1 MATSAPTEQTTL
13 TVHAYDWTVEDRFT
27 DDDNLAI
34 HAWCLDRESKPHL
47 LRINDFPAFCHVE
60 LPLFVGNRY
69 MNWNDEKAT
78 EYAKWL
84 CRTLGTEAPTRF
96 FFKMASKTYYYR
108 RQQKFPMLV
117 LMFRSLASMKRCEDL
132 LNRPQ
137 RVPDM
142 GLVACK
148 VWETSISC
156 VRKLL
161 SLRRIGYSQWFNVE
175 AYKVSVENKIATI
188 ENEYNVVWRTMT
200 PVPPGESGSWVTHPG
215 VLGFDIESYSSNHK
229 AMPNQYHAK
238 HVAYMISCIYQRL
251 GRPETRKRYA
261 IIMGDCD
268 PIPGAEVIRVANEV
282 ELVGEMTRLVNET
295 DPEILT
301 GYNILG
307 YDYPYLDARL
317 KRRLQ
322 DWRPMGRII
331 GKRTVMTSKAWKSD
345 AYGYNQINNLVMDG
359 RISID
364 MLPIVRRDHK
374 LDKYDLNTVANHFIG
389 RGKHPVKAEEM
400 FRIYEELLGAR
411 HQYVQAVEILGRH
424 ADHQDLSQRLVEALK
439 QCRDLEPFNEALDAL
454 NSTAINEARTR
465 YIRAKGEM
473 TRVMA
478 YCIEDSEL
486 VIDLFTKL
494 NVWIGLIE
502 LSNIV
507 GVTITEIFTGGQQR
521 RCLAQLYDL
530 ASQLGYVLD
539 KREMPHVPFSGGFVY
554 DPIPGLYENII
565 CLDFASLYPSIMEAF
580 NICFTSLVPPELMD
594 KIPDEQCHVFEWDET
609 VEGNGEGFGDDDEG
623 VSEENDP
630 LGDTP
635 TDDETGS
642 DTKAKKTRV
651 IRYRYKF
658 IKQEYHLGMLP
669 QLVHNLVAQRN
680 AVRAQ
685 QKEIVKRS
693 SSLKEGVKYLKAALE
708 QASGAPCRHQDVLD
722 RLQISKEAKEREITG
737 LSGFDKETAEGD
749 LGKILSAIKAVTEG
763 TLPWVDADGIQHPP
777 DADIQATIDRFLP
790 IIADLDLQW
799 VVLEK
804 RQLALKVS
812 ANSMFGF
819 LGAQDGGKMP
829 LIEGAM
835 CITAKG
841 RELIGIVN
849 RWLQEKYGARIVYND
864 TDSSM
869 ADLNITDPREVD
881 AMGKR
886 LAEEISGKPAKKDK
900 EGNIIEPAVP
910 GLFPAPLRMEFEKG
924 MRLLCL
930 KKKKYIAALID
941 KYGRHKLARKD
952 IMRKGVMTARRDNCA
967 WARDTYD
974 DLVDCIIQR
983 RPIEEALNVIIGSVK
998 NLLEGRVSAKKL
1010 AVIRGLGAN
1019 YKSATYFMKVF
1030 ADEIRKS
1037 GKQANPG
1044 DRLEYVVVKGDSK
1057 LLGYRMRLL
1066 ESFME
1071 QEDEANQRQTQNP
1084 EGGPV
1089 PREEI
1094 DPAYYIEK
1102 ALMNP
1107 IEQLWQVG
1115 YKKELER
1122 LEGVGYKPCT
1132 RHHFVSIKNPVRMI
1146 IRLLHDNVNI
1156 DGIRQLVVPAPGV
1169 ETKTTDNASPTAQP
1183 APAVP
1188 VRPRLK
1194 IITEHGTIRPPQGST
1209 TIITPTS
1216 TTIVVPGPVKLKLIR
1231 PTPNQPTPTPSGIPL
1246 FIPRLS
1252 KDQPLTTSS
1261 TVVLC

>member
-1 MATSAPTEQTTL
+1 MATDGPSAQTTL

-34 HAWCLDRESKPHL
+34 HAWCLDRQSKPHL

-69 MNWNDEKAT
+69 MNWNDDKAT

-84 CRTLGTEAPTRF
+84 SRTLGTEAPTRF

-117 LMFRSLASMKRCEDL
+117 LMFRSLSAMKKCEDM

-148 VWETSISC
+148 VWETSISV

-175 AYKVSVENKIATI
+175 AHKVQVENKIATI
-188 ENEYNVVWRTMT
+188 EHEYNVVWRTMT
-200 PVPPGESGSWVTHPG
+200 PVPPEESGSWVTHPG
-215 VLGFDIESYSSNHK
+215 ILGFDIESYSSNHK

-238 HVAYMISCIYQRL
+238 HAAYMISCIYQRL

-268 PIPGAEVIRVANEV
+268 PIPGAEVIRVATEV
-282 ELVGEMTRLVNET
+282 ELVGQMSRIVNET
-295 DPEILT
+295 DPEILS

-331 GKRTVMTSKAWKSD
+331 GKRTTMTSKAWQSS
-345 AYGYNQINNLVMDG
+345 AYGHNQINNLVMDG
-359 RISID
+359 RINID
-364 MLPIVRRDHK
+364 LLPIVRRDYR
-374 LDKYDLNTVANHFIG
+374 LDKYDLNTVSNHFIG

-400 FRIYEELLGAR
+400 FKIYEELSGAR
-411 HQYVQAVEILGRH
+411 QQYVQVAERLVVGHGDDVERC
-424 ADHQDLSQRLVEALK
+424 DLSRRLVDALK
-439 QCRDLEPFNEALDAL
+439 QCHDLDPFNEALDAL
-454 NSTAINEARTR
+454 NNTAINEIRAR
-465 YIRAKGEM
+465 YIRAKSEM

-507 GVTITEIFTGGQQR
+507 GVTITEIFTRGQQC

-539 KREMPHVPFSGGFVY
+539 RREMAHVPFSGGFVY
-554 DPIPGLYENII
+554 EPIPGLYENII

-580 NICFTSLVPPELMD
+580 NICFTSLIPPELMD
-594 KIPDEQCHVFEWDET
+594 KIPDDQCHVFEWDET
-609 VEGNGEGFGDDDEG
+609 VEGNGEGFEDTED
-623 VSEENDP
+623 VTTEENDP
-630 LGDTP
+630 LGDGAVEGDATTTES
-635 TDDETGS
+635 TDP
-642 DTKAKKTRV
+642 KAKKTRV

-658 IKQEYHLGMLP
+658 IKQEHHVGMLP

-680 AVRAQ
+680 IVRGQ
-685 QKEIVKRS
+685 QKVIDARISE
-693 SSLKEGVKYLKAALE
+693 LKEGVKALQAALE
-708 QASGAPCRHQDVLD
+708 RDGAAVHQHVLD
-722 RLQISKEAKEREITG
+722 GLNRDRVAKEQEVAGLTG
-737 LSGFDKETAEGD
+737 FEKETAEGE
-749 LGKILSAIKAVTEG
+749 LKKIVAAIKAVTEG
-763 TLPWVDADGIQHPP
+763 TLPWKDTDGNVHPADVDIN
-777 DADIQATIDRFLP
+777 ATIARFLP
-790 IIADLDLQW
+790 IIADLELQW
-799 VVLEK
+799 IVLEK

-849 RWLQEKYGARIVYND
+849 RWLQSKYGARIVYND

-869 ADLNITDPREVD
+869 ADLNIVDPREVD

-900 EGNIIEPAVP
+900 EGNIVEPAVP

-930 KKKKYIAALID
+930 RKKKYIAVLID

-967 WARDTYD
+967 WARETYD
-974 DLVDCIIQR
+974 DIVDCIMQR
-983 RPIEEALNVIIGSVK
+983 RPIEDALSVIITSVK
-998 NLLEGRVSAKKL
+998 NLLEGRVSVKKL

-1019 YKSATYFMKVF
+1019 YKSASYFMKVF
-1030 ADEIRKS
+1030 ADEIRRS

-1044 DRLEYVVVKGDSK
+1044 DRLEYVVVKGEQK

-1071 QEDEANQRQTQNP
+1071 QDDDAAQQQTDHPEAAP
-1084 EGGPV
+1084 MV
-1089 PREEI
+1089 KEEI
-1094 DPAYYIEK
+1094 DHAYYIEK

-1115 YKKELER
+1115 YKKELDR
-1122 LEGVGYKPCT
+1122 LEGIGYKTPFT
-1132 RHHFVSIKNPVRMI
+1132 RHHFVSIRNPVRMI
-1146 IRLLHDNVNI
+1146 IRLLHDKVDI
-1156 DGIRQLVVPAPGV
+1156 EGMRQLVANIP
-1169 ETKTTDNASPTAQP
+1169 TTSPTAPPVPIVAPVPTPTTGPRLRIIAPPGTTVPPP
-1183 APAVP
+1183 ATKASGP
-1188 VRPRLK
+1188 VR
-1194 IITEHGTIRPPQGST
+1194 
-1209 TIITPTS
+1209 
-1216 TTIVVPGPVKLKLIR
+1216 LKLVR
-1231 PTPNQPTPTPSGIPL
+1231 PQPVQTVLPPTPSGIPL
-1246 FIPRLS
+1246 FMPRLN
-1252 KDQPLTTSS
+1252 KDPHIAPSN